1 MKNFWKVLGVA
12 ALAVGL
18 TPYKVEKDEETGENK
33 YQALLWQA
41 KREKKDGENEKG
53 ELNITLGFY
62 SPFQQQEEAH
72 LFSEDLSVEYAVP
85 KAQEAAETVLDT
97 VKETAEKAADAVED
111 AVENVAGAVEDAA
124 GELKEKAEA
133 AAEAASEAVEEAAEN
148 EAP

>member
-41 KREKKDGENEKG
+41 KREKKGGENEKG

-62 SPFQQQEEAH
+62 SPFQQEEAH

-85 KAQEAAETVLDT
+85 KVQETAEAVLDT

-111 AVENVAGAVEDAA
+111 AVENAAGTAEAAA

-133 AAEAASEAVEEAAEN
+133 AAEAVEN
-148 EAP
+148 KAP